1 MSKTITG
8 ATHELVAE
16 KGVRET
22 PPSEVPDS
30 QVGNNIGAGIKLGQ
44 LRRESRQ
51 PGSIYWL

>member
-1 MSKTITG
+1 M
-8 ATHELVAE
+8 AE
-16 KGVRET
+16 KGVREA

-30 QVGNNIGAGIKLGQ
+30 QVGNDIGAGITLDQ